1 MAQQT
6 RLDDF
11 DAPEIA
17 TDGGQTLPFDP
28 DEETV
33 GDEWEGE
40 TIYTSWG
47 YGQTNVELAEIVDV
61 SDSGKTVL
69 AQRVT
74 ADRSPECKGSE
85 TVTEG
90 GERFGDEFRL
100 HVRGYSDS
108 PSFRGSYPYIDGEMD
123 SGTRLGS
130 FGHLE
135 PGDSVH
141 QTPTN
146 HGH

>member
-11 DAPEIA
+11 ESQQIA
-17 TDGGQTLPFDP
+17 TDGGRTFKP

-33 GDEWEGE
+33 GDDWEGV
-40 TIYTSWG
+40 TLSTSWG
-47 YGQTNVELAEIVDV
+47 YGQTNVELAEIVEV

-74 ADRSPECKGSE
+74 ADVDPKVTGSE
-85 TVTEG
+85 SVSAG
-90 GERFGDEFRL
+90 GERYGDTFRL
-100 HVRGYSDS
+100 HVRSCRDDAM
-108 PSFRGSYPYIDGEMD
+108 FRGSYPYIDGEMD
-123 SGTRLGS
+123 TGTRMGT
-130 FGHLE
+130 FGVLE
-135 PGDSVH
+135 NDETVH